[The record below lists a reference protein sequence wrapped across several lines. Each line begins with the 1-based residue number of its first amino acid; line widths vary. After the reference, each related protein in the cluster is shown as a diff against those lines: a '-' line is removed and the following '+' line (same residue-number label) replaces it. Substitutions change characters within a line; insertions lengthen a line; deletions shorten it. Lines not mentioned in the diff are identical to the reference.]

1 MKIFGF
7 QHLILLW
14 ILGKSLEAQKIDNE
28 YSTISN
34 FLECVAVDNLTK
46 MRLDK
51 VVVIQIESTQR
62 EQNQGK
68 LELGTSKETNKP

>member
-1 MKIFGF
+1 M
-7 QHLILLW
+7 
-14 ILGKSLEAQKIDNE
+14 EAQKIDNE

-34 FLECVAVDNLTK
+34 LLESVAVDNLTK

-51 VVVIQIESTQR
+51 VVVIQMESRQR

-68 LELGTSKETNKP
+68 LELGTWKETNRP

>member
-1 MKIFGF
+1 M
-7 QHLILLW
+7 
-14 ILGKSLEAQKIDNE
+14 EAQKIDNE